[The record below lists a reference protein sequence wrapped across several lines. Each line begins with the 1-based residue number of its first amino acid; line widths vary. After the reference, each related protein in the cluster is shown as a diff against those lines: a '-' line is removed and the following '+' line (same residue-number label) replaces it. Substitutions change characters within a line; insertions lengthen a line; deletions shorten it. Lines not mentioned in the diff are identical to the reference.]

1 MEEFKQLEIYLFPIV
16 MLLAIGMN
24 NWKREER
31 TQGDRIFGFL
41 PFLIICMMGSD
52 VTYHALQLYV
62 HRFTVLYAGYLVY
75 CFFLTA
81 VPYAWLLY
89 VNGKLSVRHN
99 RRWTAAV
106 CHVMTGT
113 AIAVV
118 LLTVIIPWRLST
130 EGWGVHAVSYS
141 LNHGSLPAKLVS
153 IAMYLMGL
161 ILTATVYPKE
171 VTKEG
176 QKETRYLLEAG
187 VFSLVGGMVQSFAE
201 SWRTGGPFVAL
212 AVLFI
217 YLNAQ
222 NRQITTD
229 GLTGLNNRRE
239 FDAHLQRKIE
249 LCPEHEWGLLM
260 IDVDDFKLCNDTYG
274 HLTGDMALAAVAG
287 VIWRCIRREDTL
299 VRYGGDEFVLVLPEI
314 KEDGL
319 VEKLQEIQEKIQNAV
334 IPGYSNIQ
342 LSVSMGAVISQNES
356 VEHAMLR
363 ADKLMY
369 QAKNKK
375 NMAITENNMIDHEG
389 KIHAQKQPEKMIPE
403 ILVVDDEEVNRTLL
417 DMIFSKDYHV
427 LQAESGE
434 KCIEILEQQV
444 NSISLVL
451 LDVVLPKMDGFD
463 VLTYMN
469 KNHWIE
475 DIPVIMMSGADAP
488 EAVKRAYAL
497 GAVDFVSKPCDAQI
511 VYQRVTNTMKLYA
524 KQRRLTSL
532 ITAQINEKEK
542 NSEML
547 IHILSHIV
555 EFRNGESGSHVLHI
569 HKLTEMLLER
579 LAQKTEK
586 YHLDGDTRAM
596 IALASSLH
604 DIGKIGVDEKIL
616 NKPGKLTK
624 EEFEIMKTHTVIGA
638 EMLEQLGIYQDEP
651 LVKIAHQIC
660 RWHHERYDGKGYPDG
675 LVGDEIPI
683 SAQVVSVADV
693 YDALASE
700 RVYKKAVPHEK
711 VLEMILHGECGQFNP
726 ILIECL
732 QEISSR
738 IRSECYD
745 EEQET

>member
-1 MEEFKQLEIYLFPIV
+1 MKI
-16 MLLAIGMN
+16 
-24 NWKREER
+24 K
-31 TQGDRIFGFL
+31 
-41 PFLIICMMGSD
+41 
-52 VTYHALQLYV
+52 
-62 HRFTVLYAGYLVY
+62 
-75 CFFLTA
+75 
-81 VPYAWLLY
+81 
-89 VNGKLSVRHN
+89 K
-99 RRWTAAV
+99 
-106 CHVMTGT
+106 
-113 AIAVV
+113 
-118 LLTVIIPWRLST
+118 
-130 EGWGVHAVSYS
+130 
-141 LNHGSLPAKLVS
+141 AKS
-153 IAMYLMGL
+153 AGL
-161 ILTATVYPKE
+161 ILACIAATGLTGCGKTDETSKKHEAITFMAPYLDVDSFIEEVHKTYPEVNLEVITYSGSNTTTYLQNMLEADDLPDICTQTFYKPDVVDVSDKMIDLSGYDFTDNYVESRLKE
-171 VTKEG
+171 VSDDGALYMLPSLYNCYGITYNK
-176 QKETRYLLEAG
+176 TLLEQHGWKLPTSFTELEELAGKAKEAG
-187 VFSLVGGMVQSFAE
+187 VTAFVSKPLFMSELRAALTQKAVGTEKA
-201 SWRTGGPFVAL
+201 
-212 AVLFI
+212 
-217 YLNAQ
+217 
-222 NRQITTD
+222 
-229 GLTGLNNRRE
+229 
-239 FDAHLQRKIE
+239 
-249 LCPEHEWGLLM
+249 
-260 IDVDDFKLCNDTYG
+260 
-274 HLTGDMALAAVAG
+274 AAVEKKHYNHAG
-287 VIWRCIRREDTL
+287 KRVLLVEDNELNREIAAAIMEEAGLIVDS
-299 VRYGGDEFVLVLPEI
+299 V
-314 KEDGL
+314 EDGTDA
-319 VEKLQEIQEKIQNAV
+319 VER
-334 IPGYSNIQ
+334 
-342 LSVSMGAVISQNES
+342 MGSAEES
-356 VEHAMLR
+356 RYDAI
-363 ADKLMY
+363 LMDIV
-369 QAKNKK
+369 
-375 NMAITENNMIDHEG
+375 M
-389 KIHAQKQPEKMIPE
+389 
-403 ILVVDDEEVNRTLL
+403 
-417 DMIFSKDYHV
+417 
-427 LQAESGE
+427 
-434 KCIEILEQQV
+434 
-444 NSISLVL
+444 
-451 LDVVLPKMDGFD
+451 PKMDGFD

-638 EMLEQLGIYQDEP
+638 EMLEQLGIYQNEP

>member
-260 IDVDDFKLCNDTYG
+260 IDVDDFKRINDELG
-274 HLTGDMALAAVAG
+274 HAVGDEALWHTADILRG
-287 VIWRCIRREDTL
+287 VFGKDPVFL
-299 VRYGGDEFVLVLPEI
+299 ARYGGDEFVLIYSGMSEEETYRWAEHLKQMILRQAVEHKYSKAAEVLT
-314 KEDGL
+314 
-319 VEKLQEIQEKIQNAV
+319 
-334 IPGYSNIQ
+334 
-342 LSVSMGAVISQNES
+342 ISQGICWGVP
-356 VEHAMLR
+356 VEENKVWDYLHA
-363 ADKLMY
+363 ADELLY
-369 QAKNKK
+369 QVKK
-375 NMAITENNMIDHEG
+375 
-389 KIHAQKQPEKMIPE
+389 
-403 ILVVDDEEVNRTLL
+403 VSR
-417 DMIFSKDYHV
+417 
-427 LQAESGE
+427 
-434 KCIEILEQQV
+434 
-444 NSISLVL
+444 NSIRLGHL
-451 LDVVLPKMDGFD
+451 GDVERFA
-463 VLTYMN
+463 
-469 KNHWIE
+469 NH
-475 DIPVIMMSGADAP
+475 D
-488 EAVKRAYAL
+488 
-497 GAVDFVSKPCDAQI
+497 
-511 VYQRVTNTMKLYA
+511 
-524 KQRRLTSL
+524 
-532 ITAQINEKEK
+532 
-542 NSEML
+542 
-547 IHILSHIV
+547 
-555 EFRNGESGSHVLHI
+555 
-569 HKLTEMLLER
+569 
-579 LAQKTEK
+579 
-586 YHLDGDTRAM
+586 
-596 IALASSLH
+596 
-604 DIGKIGVDEKIL
+604 
-616 NKPGKLTK
+616 
-624 EEFEIMKTHTVIGA
+624 
-638 EMLEQLGIYQDEP
+638 
-651 LVKIAHQIC
+651 
-660 RWHHERYDGKGYPDG
+660 
-675 LVGDEIPI
+675 
-683 SAQVVSVADV
+683 
-693 YDALASE
+693 
-700 RVYKKAVPHEK
+700 
-711 VLEMILHGECGQFNP
+711 
-726 ILIECL
+726 
-732 QEISSR
+732 
-738 IRSECYD
+738 
-745 EEQET
+745 

>member
-1 MEEFKQLEIYLFPIV
+1 
-16 MLLAIGMN
+16 
-24 NWKREER
+24 
-31 TQGDRIFGFL
+31 
-41 PFLIICMMGSD
+41 
-52 VTYHALQLYV
+52 
-62 HRFTVLYAGYLVY
+62 
-75 CFFLTA
+75 
-81 VPYAWLLY
+81 
-89 VNGKLSVRHN
+89 
-99 RRWTAAV
+99 
-106 CHVMTGT
+106 
-113 AIAVV
+113 
-118 LLTVIIPWRLST
+118 
-130 EGWGVHAVSYS
+130 
-141 LNHGSLPAKLVS
+141 
-153 IAMYLMGL
+153 
-161 ILTATVYPKE
+161 
-171 VTKEG
+171 
-176 QKETRYLLEAG
+176 
-187 VFSLVGGMVQSFAE
+187 
-201 SWRTGGPFVAL
+201 
-212 AVLFI
+212 
-217 YLNAQ
+217 
-222 NRQITTD
+222 
-229 GLTGLNNRRE
+229 
-239 FDAHLQRKIE
+239 
-249 LCPEHEWGLLM
+249 M

-363 ADKLMY
+363 ARKLMY

-475 DIPVIMMSGADAP
+475 DSPVIMMSGADAP

-555 EFRNGESGSHVLHI
+555 EFRNGESGSHVIHI

-700 RVYKKAVPHEK
+700 RVYKKAVPNEK

>member
-1 MEEFKQLEIYLFPIV
+1 MQSGNGMTMQEAEQEIKYYQKIFQV
-16 MLLAIGMN
+16 ARLLKG
-24 NWKREER
+24 EDVER
-31 TQGDRIFGFL
+31 TFYQQGKGTCENVQDGCPCYSL
-41 PFLIICMMGSD
+41 
-52 VTYHALQLYV
+52 
-62 HRFTVLYAGYLVY
+62 
-75 CFFLTA
+75 
-81 VPYAWLLY
+81 WKK
-89 VNGKLSVRHN
+89 NGKCENCSSYKALREKKQMIKLEFLESEVYQVISRYMEIDGQPY
-99 RRWTAAV
+99 
-106 CHVMTGT
+106 VMEL
-113 AIAVV
+113 I
-118 LLTVIIPWRLST
+118 
-130 EGWGVHAVSYS
+130 
-141 LNHGSLPAKLVS
+141 NHLEDDTLIDISCREKL
-153 IAMYLMGL
+153 IN
-161 ILTATVYPKE
+161 K
-171 VTKEG
+171 
-176 QKETRYLLEAG
+176 
-187 VFSLVGGMVQSFAE
+187 
-201 SWRTGGPFVAL
+201 
-212 AVLFI
+212 
-217 YLNAQ
+217 
-222 NRQITTD
+222 
-229 GLTGLNNRRE
+229 LTGYNEKLYKDVLTGVYNRLYFE
-239 FDAHLQRKIE
+239 EEIKMWTGNAGIVV
-249 LCPEHEWGLLM
+249 

-363 ADKLMY
+363 ARKLMY

-434 KCIEILEQQV
+434 KCIEILEQ
-444 NSISLVL
+444 
-451 LDVVLPKMDGFD
+451 
-463 VLTYMN
+463 
-469 KNHWIE
+469 
-475 DIPVIMMSGADAP
+475 
-488 EAVKRAYAL
+488 
-497 GAVDFVSKPCDAQI
+497 
-511 VYQRVTNTMKLYA
+511 
-524 KQRRLTSL
+524 
-532 ITAQINEKEK
+532 
-542 NSEML
+542 
-547 IHILSHIV
+547 
-555 EFRNGESGSHVLHI
+555 
-569 HKLTEMLLER
+569 
-579 LAQKTEK
+579 
-586 YHLDGDTRAM
+586 
-596 IALASSLH
+596 
-604 DIGKIGVDEKIL
+604 
-616 NKPGKLTK
+616 
-624 EEFEIMKTHTVIGA
+624 
-638 EMLEQLGIYQDEP
+638 LGIYQNEP

>member
-1 MEEFKQLEIYLFPIV
+1 MQSGNGMTMQEAEQEIKYYQKIFQV
-16 MLLAIGMN
+16 ARLLKG
-24 NWKREER
+24 EDVER
-31 TQGDRIFGFL
+31 TFYQQGKGTCENVQDGCPCYSL
-41 PFLIICMMGSD
+41 
-52 VTYHALQLYV
+52 
-62 HRFTVLYAGYLVY
+62 
-75 CFFLTA
+75 
-81 VPYAWLLY
+81 WKK
-89 VNGKLSVRHN
+89 NGKCENCSSYKALREKKQMIKLEFLESEVYQVISRYMEIDGQPY
-99 RRWTAAV
+99 
-106 CHVMTGT
+106 VMEL
-113 AIAVV
+113 I
-118 LLTVIIPWRLST
+118 
-130 EGWGVHAVSYS
+130 
-141 LNHGSLPAKLVS
+141 NHLEDDTLIDISCREKL
-153 IAMYLMGL
+153 IN
-161 ILTATVYPKE
+161 K
-171 VTKEG
+171 
-176 QKETRYLLEAG
+176 
-187 VFSLVGGMVQSFAE
+187 
-201 SWRTGGPFVAL
+201 
-212 AVLFI
+212 
-217 YLNAQ
+217 
-222 NRQITTD
+222 
-229 GLTGLNNRRE
+229 LTGYNEKLY
-239 FDAHLQRKIE
+239 K
-249 LCPEHEWGLLM
+249 
-260 IDVDDFKLCNDTYG
+260 DV
-274 HLTGDMALAAVAG
+274 LTGDMALAAVAG

-363 ADKLMY
+363 ARKLMY

-488 EAVKRAYAL
+488 EAVKQAYAL

-638 EMLEQLGIYQDEP
+638 EMLEQLGIYQNEP

>member
-1 MEEFKQLEIYLFPIV
+1 MQSGNGMTMQEAEQEIKYYQKIFQV
-16 MLLAIGMN
+16 ARLLKG
-24 NWKREER
+24 EDVER
-31 TQGDRIFGFL
+31 TFYQQGKGTCENVQDGCPCYSL
-41 PFLIICMMGSD
+41 
-52 VTYHALQLYV
+52 
-62 HRFTVLYAGYLVY
+62 
-75 CFFLTA
+75 
-81 VPYAWLLY
+81 WKK
-89 VNGKLSVRHN
+89 NGKCENCSSYKALREKKQMIKLEFLESEVYQVISRYMEIDGQPY
-99 RRWTAAV
+99 
-106 CHVMTGT
+106 VMEL
-113 AIAVV
+113 I
-118 LLTVIIPWRLST
+118 
-130 EGWGVHAVSYS
+130 
-141 LNHGSLPAKLVS
+141 NHLEDDTLIDISCREKL
-153 IAMYLMGL
+153 IN
-161 ILTATVYPKE
+161 K
-171 VTKEG
+171 
-176 QKETRYLLEAG
+176 
-187 VFSLVGGMVQSFAE
+187 
-201 SWRTGGPFVAL
+201 
-212 AVLFI
+212 
-217 YLNAQ
+217 
-222 NRQITTD
+222 
-229 GLTGLNNRRE
+229 LTGYNEKLY
-239 FDAHLQRKIE
+239 K
-249 LCPEHEWGLLM
+249 
-260 IDVDDFKLCNDTYG
+260 DV
-274 HLTGDMALAAVAG
+274 LTGDMALAAVAG

-363 ADKLMY
+363 ARKLMY

-638 EMLEQLGIYQDEP
+638 EMLEQLGIYQNEP